1 MANKR
6 KSKRQQ
12 VRYTAWLLL
21 ADGQLHGCVLSNAS
35 EHGACIELEDAAI
48 TPDRFTLLL
57 SNNGTPQ
64 RKCRVV
70 WRQPTQVG
78 VTFEL
83 QASRAG
89 KGSVV
94 PIIEPD
100 GSIRLVPAEA

>member
-6 KSKRQQ
+6 KSKRQH

-48 TPDRFTLLL
+48 APDRFTLLL
-57 SNNGTPQ
+57 SNNGGVQ

-83 QASRAG
+83 QAPRAG
-89 KGSVV
+89 NGTVV
-94 PIIEPD
+94 PVIEPD
-100 GSIRLVPAEA
+100 GSIRLVPAGA

>member
-6 KSKRQQ
+6 KSKRQH

-48 TPDRFTLLL
+48 APDRFTLLL
-57 SNNGTPQ
+57 SNNGGAQ

-70 WRQPTQVG
+70 WRRPTQVG
-78 VTFEL
+78 VTFQL
-83 QASRAG
+83 QVPSAG
-89 KGSVV
+89 KGIVV
-94 PIIEPD
+94 PVIEPD
-100 GSIRLVPAEA
+100 GSVRLVPAEP